1 MLPGIITLQY
11 LPVINNLCSLSLYFL
26 LLQEGDLP
34 VNDNMCTVLVL
45 TWLWYCKYHCTS
57 RIGDRLTCNW
67 HSVYSFF
74 TPGVVAAGVV
84 AAGVEAVV
92 GCCGS
97 FSLANYN

>member
-1 MLPGIITLQY
+1 
-11 LPVINNLCSLSLYFL
+11 
-26 LLQEGDLP
+26 
-34 VNDNMCTVLVL
+34 
-45 TWLWYCKYHCTS
+45 
-57 RIGDRLTCNW
+57 
-67 HSVYSFF
+67 VYSFF

>member
-45 TWLWYCKYHCTS
+45 T
-57 RIGDRLTCNW
+57 
-67 HSVYSFF
+67 
-74 TPGVVAAGVV
+74 
-84 AAGVEAVV
+84 
-92 GCCGS
+92 
-97 FSLANYN
+97 